1 MPSVRATT
9 AVSQSEQ
16 SGQWRGSQGSFK
28 CDDAH
33 DGDDDA
39 CDGDDEVDDGVDDDN
54 LDEWQCEIALEYFKE
69 SHCEI

>member
-1 MPSVRATT
+1 MPSVGATT

-39 CDGDDEVDDGVDDDN
+39 CDGDD
-54 LDEWQCEIALEYFKE
+54 
-69 SHCEI
+69 